1 MTKKKCVAVIL
12 ASGVGS
18 RAGFSR
24 PKQLIKLAGKPVVAH
39 TLHRFEEHD
48 GIDEIAIVTNDAC
61 RDEIEGIVLK
71 ERLTKVKK
79 ILLGGEERYQSSI
92 SALRAYEEEANKGDL
107 NLLFH
112 DAVRPMVSQ
121 KIITDVIAALDHYP
135 AIDTAIRATDTVIV
149 AEPSTDLITS
159 IPDRAY
165 YRLGQTPQGFHH
177 SVLKSAYERALA
189 DPNFKT
195 TDDCGVVVKYAPE
208 VRTYVVD
215 GSTMNIKLTYQ
226 EDLIVLDKFMQSS
239 EAKRM
244 EAASQ
249 GLQLS
254 KLAGQNIVIFGGTS
268 GIGESMTTLARAYG
282 ATVHAVSRATGA
294 DITDA
299 AAVQAALKKAA
310 EGGKINAVVNAAAIL
325 DKQPLASMSF
335 EDLRRSLEINIL
347 GAANVAK
354 ASYEYLEASRGC
366 LMFFASSSYTY
377 GRAFYSA
384 YSSSKAAVV
393 NLTQALAD
401 EWLDAGIRVN
411 CVNPER
417 ARTPM
422 RTKAFGVEPEDTLL
436 DPEDVAR
443 KSLGLLTTNQTGY
456 VYDIVKA

>member
-61 RDEIEGIVLK
+61 RDEIEGIVLR

-92 SALRAYEEEANKGDL
+92 SALRAYEDEAKAGDL

-121 KIITDVIAALDHYP
+121 KIITDVIAALEHYP

-149 AEPSTDLITS
+149 TDPSTDLITS
-159 IPDRAY
+159 IPDRAL

-244 EAASQ
+244 EAAAH

-254 KLAGQNIVIFGGTS
+254 KLAGPNIVIFGGTS

-282 ATVHAVSRATGA
+282 A
-294 DITDA
+294 
-299 AAVQAALKKAA
+299 
-310 EGGKINAVVNAAAIL
+310 
-325 DKQPLASMSF
+325 F
-335 EDLRRSLEINIL
+335 LR
-347 GAANVAK
+347 
-354 ASYEYLEASRGC
+354 
-366 LMFFASSSYTY
+366 
-377 GRAFYSA
+377 
-384 YSSSKAAVV
+384 
-393 NLTQALAD
+393 
-401 EWLDAGIRVN
+401 
-411 CVNPER
+411 
-417 ARTPM
+417 
-422 RTKAFGVEPEDTLL
+422 
-436 DPEDVAR
+436 
-443 KSLGLLTTNQTGY
+443 
-456 VYDIVKA
+456 